1 MKQKLFKKYFFSMS
15 LIILISLIVMM
26 LTLVFIFNNFLSN
39 SKYEVLSKSCNSVV
53 DYLNN
58 EQTENSK
65 QNIFTLMSTV
75 SKVSDIDIFICDS
88 NGKISIC
95 SCNECSSGEKCT
107 KFGKYIPKRILDKSK
122 VKESLDFGTLDVY
135 SNAHFSVSKPFF
147 DESGTVKAIVFS
159 TTSANSV
166 KTLITTVFRFCLL
179 SAIIPIIIMFFA
191 IFAMSYR
198 MVRPLRLMS
207 DAAKAMAKGDFSKR
221 IPVTSDDEI
230 GELAVSFNLMTN
242 SLSQLEGMRRSF
254 VANVSHELKTPMT
267 TIGGFID
274 GIIDGTIEEDK
285 QNYYLGIVSEEVK
298 RLSRLVQTML
308 NMSKLESGEYVLK
321 PELFDM
327 RELLFTIAISQEQQI
342 EHKQIEISGLDTI
355 ESVSLK
361 ADKDLIHQVVYNLV
375 DNAVKFTPENGKIS
389 FSLTRDSKQ
398 LTLKI
403 SNSGRGI
410 PKEDLPYIFER
421 FYKADKSRSANKN
434 STGLG
439 LYIAKNIVS
448 AHGGKISAQSE
459 ENEITTFTINL
470 PL

>member
-1 MKQKLFKKYFFSMS
+1 
-15 LIILISLIVMM
+15 
-26 LTLVFIFNNFLSN
+26 
-39 SKYEVLSKSCNSVV
+39 
-53 DYLNN
+53 
-58 EQTENSK
+58 
-65 QNIFTLMSTV
+65 
-75 SKVSDIDIFICDS
+75 
-88 NGKISIC
+88 
-95 SCNECSSGEKCT
+95 
-107 KFGKYIPKRILDKSK
+107 
-122 VKESLDFGTLDVY
+122 
-135 SNAHFSVSKPFF
+135 
-147 DESGTVKAIVFS
+147 
-159 TTSANSV
+159 
-166 KTLITTVFRFCLL
+166 
-179 SAIIPIIIMFFA
+179 
-191 IFAMSYR
+191 
-198 MVRPLRLMS
+198 
-207 DAAKAMAKGDFSKR
+207 
-221 IPVTSDDEI
+221 
-230 GELAVSFNLMTN
+230 MTN